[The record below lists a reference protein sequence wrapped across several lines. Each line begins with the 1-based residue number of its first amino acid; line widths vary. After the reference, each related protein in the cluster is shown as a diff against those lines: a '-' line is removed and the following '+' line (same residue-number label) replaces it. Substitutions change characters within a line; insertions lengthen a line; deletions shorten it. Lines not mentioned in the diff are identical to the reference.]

1 MALGLTDIAPI
12 PPAYPPAPQNAVLTD
27 KIQLGPAINGPR
39 EYASVPAESALD
51 LPPIKATKTSFYRIR
66 LEYVTTSDWST
77 LEIENTENILTM
89 KQMEVIGE
97 PTRLNTRLDK
107 LSLNQ
112 SIALSKEEH
121 SVGVIVDYA
130 ISSDTRNQSI
140 RLLLKKGASN
150 GSTVRIFL
158 VVDDQRDLLL
168 EIDHQGTVSGQTGTN
183 PLSFSLDL
191 DEFKKT
197 TKPEKQ
203 SVKAPVN
210 KMLWAFYYSWYR
222 IDGWSSARLKD
233 RPATLY
239 DSADSEAVL
248 NHIEQAQSAGI
259 DGFISSWWGPGHY
272 TDDNL
277 KILLD
282 KAKGKDFS
290 VAIYF
295 ETLKDGQARDAD
307 EIYDWLAYAI
317 STYRDEPA
325 FMKVDGRPLI
335 VVWASNSVA
344 LPLWDDIF
352 ARLRE
357 NGLDAVYLA
366 KGFDSASL
374 DVFDGF
380 HRYGV
385 FTLSDIAGTFA
396 EATKTARYYT
406 LLSESSMPKI
416 AVSTV
421 QPGYDERLIPGR
433 QGKFKEREDG
443 AFYELTFQAAVSSN
457 PDWIFITSW
466 NEWGE
471 HTYIEPSELYGNQ
484 YLQITRRFADEWK
497 KTKGKG
503 SVVDRISR

>member
-1 MALGLTDIAPI
+1 MSI
-12 PPAYPPAPQNAVLTD
+12 PSEATLY
-27 KIQLGPAINGPR
+27 
-39 EYASVPAESALD
+39 
-51 LPPIKATKTSFYRIR
+51 LPPVKTAKTAFHRIR
-66 LEYVTTSDWST
+66 LEYVTTSDWAT
-77 LEIENTENILTM
+77 LEIENPQNILTM
-89 KQMEVIGE
+89 RQMEVVGE
-97 PTRLNTRLDK
+97 PARLNTRLDK

-112 SIALSKEEH
+112 SIASSREGQ
-121 SVGVIVDYA
+121 SIGVIVDYA
-130 ISSDTRNQSI
+130 LSSDTRQQSI
-140 RLLLKKGASN
+140 RFLLKKGALN
-150 GSTVRIFL
+150 GSAVRIFL
-158 VVDDQRDLLL
+158 VTGDQSDLLL
-168 EIDHQGTVSGQTGTN
+168 EIDHQGTVIGQTGTN

-191 DEFKKT
+191 GELMKAT
-197 TKPEKQ
+197 EPEKQ
-203 SVKAPVN
+203 SVQAPVN

-222 IDGWSSARLKD
+222 MDGWSSSKLKD

-282 KAKGKDFS
+282 VARRKDFS

-335 VVWASNSVA
+335 VVWASNSV
-344 LPLWDDIF
+344 PPTVWDGIF

-357 NGLDAVYLA
+357 GGLAAVYLA
-366 KGFDSASL
+366 KGFGSASL

-385 FTLSDIAGTFA
+385 FTLPNLTDTFA
-396 EATKTARYYT
+396 VAVKSARYYA
-406 LLSESSMPKI
+406 LLSESSMPQI

-433 QGKFKEREDG
+433 AGKFKEREDG
-443 AFYELTFQAAVSSN
+443 AFYALTFQAAVSSN

-466 NEWGE
+466 NEWAE
-471 HTYIEPSELYGNQ
+471 HTYIEPSKLYGNQ

-497 KTKGKG
+497 QTAEAKD
-503 SVVDRISR
+503 SAVDWMPR